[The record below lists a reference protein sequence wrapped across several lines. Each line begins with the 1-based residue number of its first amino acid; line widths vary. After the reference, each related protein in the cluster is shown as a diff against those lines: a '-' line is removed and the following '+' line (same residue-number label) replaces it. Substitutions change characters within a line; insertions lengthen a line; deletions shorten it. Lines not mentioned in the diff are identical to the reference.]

1 MKSLID
7 YNRKLKG
14 VSQNLRSNMTDAERV
29 LWRRIRRGQI
39 KGVLFY
45 RQKPIGGYIVDFY
58 CPKLKLIVE
67 IDGDVH
73 FYERNIAAD
82 KKREEYFNKLGLKI
96 VRCTN
101 LDVIQNI
108 DNALRDLKRWLTNNQ

>member
-96 VRCTN
+96 VRYTN

>member
-1 MKSLID
+1 MNNEIFNQKNHKNS
-7 YNRKLKG
+7 RR
-14 VSQNLRSNMTDAERV
+14 QLRDQMTKAETA
-29 LWRRIRRGQI
+29 LWRRIRNNQLGYKFRRQH
-39 KGVLFY
+39 GVG
-45 RQKPIGGYIVDFY
+45 KYIVDFY